1 MFKLSMAK
9 KKQTED
15 LHASSNDLQH
25 LIQLTKGTVENILNW
40 ERRAARET
48 VFMVACGESGD
59 LLGGAR

>member
-1 MFKLSMAK
+1 MFKLSTEK

-40 ERRAARET
+40 ERRVAKT
-48 VFMVACGESGD
+48 VFLVACGEGGD